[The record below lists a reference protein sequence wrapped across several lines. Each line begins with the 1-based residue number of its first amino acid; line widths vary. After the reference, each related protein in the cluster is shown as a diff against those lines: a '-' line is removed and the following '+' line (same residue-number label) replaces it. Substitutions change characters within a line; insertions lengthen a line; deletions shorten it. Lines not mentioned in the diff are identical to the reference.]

1 MFRKAKQKRIFE
13 DVILQIQDAI
23 LEGKLE
29 IGDKLPAERQLI
41 NTFGISRGTLRE
53 AFRVLEQ
60 KGLIYIKQGV
70 DGGAIVNAVTIS
82 KVSES
87 LGLLIRSHKISLS
100 DLGEFRENIE
110 GIVAGLAAERAKE
123 EDIRCLKHLL
133 IELGSYVKE
142 GVSHWDAF
150 IEVDNQWHMALAHIT
165 GNPLYESVL
174 QTVHDNINSYYNQFL
189 PKKEELMGK
198 NYRDLAGILR
208 AVEKRQISKARLLAQ
223 NHVSRFNRF
232 MQKKELEEREKR
244 LNG

>member
-29 IGDKLPAERQLI
+29 TGDKLPAERQLI

-70 DGGAIVNAVTIS
+70 DGGAIVKAVTIS

-100 DLGEFRENIE
+100 DLAEFRENIE

-123 EDIRCLKHLL
+123 EDIRYLKHLL

-189 PKKEELMGK
+189 PKKEELMRK
-198 NYRDLAGILR
+198 NYRDLSGILR
-208 AVEKRQISKARLLAQ
+208 AVEKRQASKARLLAQ

-232 MQKKELEEREKR
+232 MQKKKLKEREKR